1 MVLVSVRSS
10 FCYYSTIFNLFS
22 VITIMNI
29 SKMINRM
36 NCIIKEVIE
45 IPNIMSKIVHIIPK
59 GRNQ

>member
-1 MVLVSVRSS
+1 
-10 FCYYSTIFNLFS
+10 
-22 VITIMNI
+22 MNI